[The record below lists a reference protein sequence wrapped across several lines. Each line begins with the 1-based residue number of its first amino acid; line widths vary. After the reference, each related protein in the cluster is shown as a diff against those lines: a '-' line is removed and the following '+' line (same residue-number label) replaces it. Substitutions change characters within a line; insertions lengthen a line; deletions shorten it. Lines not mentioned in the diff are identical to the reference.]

1 LNPSDS
7 DLTKYRQEK
16 LDKLHEL
23 GIDPYPARS
32 PQAESTRV
40 LLDNFDAL
48 AEQAAA
54 HTIMGRLLA
63 LRLHG
68 KTAFA
73 DLGDQEG
80 RLQVYFKLD
89 ILGEERF
96 NLLKLL
102 DLGDIIWAAGTLFRT
117 HTGEATLKVEDMG
130 ILAKSVRPM
139 PVVKT
144 TEEDGKAVLHDAI
157 SDAEVRYRQRYL
169 DLMTNLD
176 SRKIFRTR
184 SLIISH
190 LRRML
195 EEKGYLEVET
205 PALQPLYGGANA
217 RPFVTY
223 HHALNTRLYLR
234 IADELYLKRLLVGGF
249 ERVYEIAKDFRNE
262 GIDRTHYPEF
272 TQLELYA
279 AGGDYTTMMALC
291 EELVAGIALKLYG
304 TTKLVYQ
311 EQELD
316 LTPPW
321 KRLSID
327 EGLKSIAGIKDGL
340 DAPTAEMVKHCPTLL
355 PTYTPETP
363 RADIIKELIEQ
374 SIEPTL
380 WQPTFLC
387 DYPREISPL
396 AKACPHDPRV
406 AERFEPFIAGI
417 EIGNAF
423 TEQNDPAEQR
433 RLMTLQMDRKAKGD
447 PEAQVLDEDFLTA
460 LEHGMPPT
468 GGMGIGIDRLVMV
481 LADCRSIRDVILF
494 PQLADD
500 KGERIKLAQEELE
513 EHTRRIFGRKP
524 SDAERRY
531 YVPLLS
537 GQVPGVS
544 HEEALDH
551 LRETLVD
558 STEALEHLKLELAE
572 MYHTVLGRPPQEKE
586 ILAELSQLRDFGR
599 DRMEILLKSK
609 PEYQA
614 EHPPMH
620 QIQLTEPITVTAP
633 AKGSRGR
640 TLKLTVSVAGISKGR
655 AFLAASIYRGNE
667 KSLFITDK
675 TTYGED
681 WGGETGKLSGEFNLR
696 DHVFEIMLD
705 RNMKPGEYQ
714 MLVGLWLDPYELP
727 GAARTLVVSK
737 LFNLT
742 VK

>member
-1 LNPSDS
+1 LNPLDS
-7 DLTKYRQEK
+7 DLTRHRQEK
-16 LDKLHEL
+16 LEKIREL
-23 GIDPYPARS
+23 GIDPYPARA
-32 PQAESTRV
+32 PQVVSTKE
-40 LLDNFDAL
+40 LLDDFDAL
-48 AEQAAA
+48 AEQAGT
-54 HTIMGRLLA
+54 HTLMGRLLA

-80 RLQVYFKLD
+80 KLQIYFKQE

-102 DLGDIIWAAGTLFRT
+102 DLGDILWVSGTLFRT

-144 TEEDGKAVLHDAI
+144 TEEDGKSVLHDAI
-157 SDAEVRYRQRYL
+157 TDAEVRYRQRYL

-176 SRKIFRTR
+176 SRTVFKTR

-190 LRRML
+190 IRRTL

-217 RPFVTY
+217 RPFTTH

-279 AGGDYTTMMALC
+279 AGADYNSMMALC

-304 TTKLVYQ
+304 TTKLTYQ

-321 KRLSID
+321 RRLSID
-327 EGLKSIAGIKDGL
+327 EGLKTIVRIKDGL
-340 DAPTAEMVKHCPTLL
+340 DASPDEMVKHCPTL
-355 PTYTPETP
+355 TPNTP

-374 SIEPTL
+374 CIEPTL

-387 DYPREISPL
+387 DYPRELSPL
-396 AKACPHDPRV
+396 AKASSCDPRV
-406 AERFEPFIAGI
+406 AERFEPFIAGM

-423 TEQNDPAEQR
+423 TEQNDPYEQR

-468 GGMGIGIDRLVMV
+468 GGMGIGIDRLIMV
-481 LADCRSIRDVILF
+481 LTDSRSIRDVILF
-494 PQLADD
+494 PQLSDD

-524 SDAERRY
+524 NDAERRY
-531 YVPLLS
+531 YVPMLS
-537 GQVPGVS
+537 GQEPGVS
-544 HEEALDH
+544 HDEALDH

-558 STEALEHLKLELAE
+558 STEALEHLKLQLGE
-572 MYHTVLGRPPQEKE
+572 MYREILGRQPQEKE
-586 ILAELSQLRDFGR
+586 VLAELSQLRDFGN
-599 DRMEILLKSK
+599 DRMMVLLKSK

-614 EHPPMH
+614 DHPPMY
-620 QIQLTEPITVTAP
+620 QIHVSEPLTVTAP
-633 AKGSRGR
+633 ASCSRGK
-640 TLKLTVSVAGISKGR
+640 TIKITVSVAGTSKGR
-655 AFLAASIYRGNE
+655 AFLAASIYHG
-667 KSLFITDK
+667 TDK
-675 TTYGED
+675 PQFYPDKNTYGED
-681 WGGETGKLSGEFNLR
+681 YVGETGKLIGEFKLKEHVLEIVLDKNL
-696 DHVFEIMLD
+696 
-705 RNMKPGEYQ
+705 KPGEYQ

-727 GAARTLVVSK
+727 GAARTLVVSQ
-737 LFNLT
+737 LLNLA

>member
-7 DLTKYRQEK
+7 DLIRHRQEK
-16 LDKLHEL
+16 LGKIREL
-23 GIDPYPARS
+23 GIDPYPARA
-32 PQAESTRV
+32 PKAESTKA
-40 LLDNFDAL
+40 LLDDFDTL
-48 AEQAAA
+48 VEQAAT
-54 HTIMGRLLA
+54 HTIMGRLLGF
-63 LRLHG
+63 RLHG

-80 RLQVYFKLD
+80 KLQIYFKQE

-96 NLLKLL
+96 TLLKLL
-102 DLGDIIWAAGTLFRT
+102 DLGDILWVSGTLFRT

-144 TEEDGKAVLHDAI
+144 TEEDGKCVLHDAI
-157 SDAEVRYRQRYL
+157 TDAEVRYRQRYL

-176 SRKIFRTR
+176 SRRIFKTR

-190 LRRML
+190 IRREL

-217 RPFVTY
+217 RPFTTH

-279 AGGDYTTMMALC
+279 AGGDYNSMMALC
-291 EELVAGIALKLYG
+291 EELVAGIANELYG
-304 TTKLVYQ
+304 TTKLTYQ

-321 KRLSID
+321 RRLSID
-327 EGLKSIAGIKDGL
+327 EALKSIVGIKNGL
-340 DAPTAEMVKHCPTLL
+340 DAGSDELMKHCPTLI
-355 PTYTPETP
+355 PTFTPNTP
-363 RADIIKELIEQ
+363 RSDIIKELIEQ
-374 SIEPTL
+374 CIEPTL

-387 DYPREISPL
+387 DYPRELSPL
-396 AKACPHDPRV
+396 AKACPNDSRV

-447 PEAQVLDEDFLTA
+447 PEAQVLDDDFLTA

-468 GGMGIGIDRLVMV
+468 GGMGIGIDRLIMV
-481 LADCRSIRDVILF
+481 LTDCRSIRDTILF

-513 EHTRRIFGRKP
+513 EHTQRIFGRKP
-524 SDAERRY
+524 NDAERRY

-544 HEEALDH
+544 HDEALDH

-558 STEALEHLKLELAE
+558 STEALEHLKLQLGD
-572 MYHTVLGRPPQEKE
+572 MYREILGRQPQEKE
-586 ILAELSQLRDFGR
+586 ILAELSQLRDFGK
-599 DRMEILLKSK
+599 DRMVILLKSK

-620 QIQLTEPITVTAP
+620 QIHLGEPLTVTAP
-633 AKGSRGR
+633 TSCSRGR
-640 TLKLTVSVAGISKGR
+640 TIKVTVNVAGESKGR
-655 AFLAASIYRGNE
+655 AFLAASIYHGTE
-667 KSLFITDK
+667 KPRFYTDRS
-675 TTYGED
+675 TYGED
-681 WGGETGKLSGEFNLR
+681 YGGETGKLSGEFRLKE
-696 DHVFEIMLD
+696 HIFEITLD
-705 RNMKPGEYQ
+705 KNLKPGEYQ

-737 LFNLT
+737 LLNLT